1 MRSPWIQSSTALKER
16 LRRPIQLDT
25 SQPESE
31 MPPYMELFL
40 SHLRLLVGVPFDY
53 LVPDERL
60 LPDESIRFFY
70 IDRSWTDR
78 LVDGAV
84 AVGKIGT
91 REQAHHQGHAPAVNQ
106 QVDLSERIVRT
117 IQRGLKSFTDAKG
130 GNDATTTPA
139 DTITGFLLRS
149 SAVSGWPHM
158 DVRAYKT
165 DVPEPFD
172 PADSKAQ
179 SQQLKTLRLELLSPG
194 LMIALFQGVPQLVI
208 LEEPHNGVMFGLH
221 IDNGVDRIYLRDNTG
236 HQIPIPPNPPPPPPP
251 APQPPPSYYEMAL
264 PFRSTNSRVVH
275 VTELRRRLNQGI
287 AQHPT
292 QVNITGSASF
302 AIAVLDPP
310 WRQRFEGTVDKAGT
324 QNTSGGFVANLQIA
338 QRVAENST
346 FDQVRNLVTTYG
358 H

>member
-1 MRSPWIQSSTALKER
+1 MRTAWIQSGTALKER
-16 LRRPIQLDT
+16 LRRPIQLDPT
-25 SQPESE
+25 EAESE

-53 LVPDERL
+53 LVPDQRL

-78 LVDGAV
+78 LVDGAI

-117 IQRGLKSFTDAKG
+117 IQRGLKSFTDAKAA
-130 GNDATTTPA
+130 NDPNTTPA

-172 PADSKAQ
+172 PSDPQ
-179 SQQLKTLRLELLSPG
+179 VQPQQLTTLRLELLSPG
-194 LMIALFQGVPQLVI
+194 VMIALFQGVPQLVI
-208 LEEPHNGVMFGLH
+208 LEEPHAQVRFGLH
-221 IDNGVDRIYLRDNTG
+221 VTNSIDMIYLRDATG
-236 HQIPIPPNPPPPPPP
+236 HQVPTPPDPPPTPPAPPPPPPV
-251 APQPPPSYYEMAL
+251 EIAL

-275 VTELRRRLNQGI
+275 VTELRRRINQ
-287 AQHPT
+287 AVVQHPT
-292 QVNITGSASF
+292 ALNVTGSASF
-302 AIAVLDPP
+302 AIGVLDPA
-310 WRQRFEGTVDKAGT
+310 WRQRFEGTVDNAGT
-324 QNTSGGFVANLQIA
+324 QQTSGGFVANRFIA
-338 QRVAENST
+338 QRVADITT

-358 H
+358 S

>member
-1 MRSPWIQSSTALKER
+1 MRTPWIEASTALKER

-25 SQPESE
+25 TEPESE

-53 LVPDERL
+53 LVPDDRL

-78 LVDGAV
+78 LVDGAI

-117 IQRGLKSFTDAKG
+117 VQRGRKSFTDAKSA
-130 GNDATTTPA
+130 NDPNTTPA
-139 DTITGFLLRS
+139 DTVTGFLLRS

-172 PADSKAQ
+172 PADPQ
-179 SQQLKTLRLELLSPG
+179 VQLQQLTTLRLELLSPG
-194 LMIALFQGVPQLVI
+194 VMIALFQGVPQLVI

-221 IDNGVDRIYLRDNTG
+221 VDNGIDEIYLRDATG
-236 HQIPIPPNPPPPPPP
+236 HQVPVSGNAPPYVNIT
-251 APQPPPSYYEMAL
+251 L

-275 VTELRRRLNQGI
+275 VTELRRRINQAA

-292 QVNITGSASF
+292 AVNVTGAASY
-302 AIAVLDPP
+302 AIGVLDPP
-310 WRQRFEGTVDKAGT
+310 WRQRFEGTVDNAGT
-324 QNTSGGFVANLQIA
+324 QLTSGGFVAHLQIA
-338 QRVAENST
+338 ERVAQAST
-346 FDQVRNLVTTYG
+346 FDAVRNLVVNHG
-358 H
+358 G

>member
-1 MRSPWIQSSTALKER
+1 MRTPWIQSSAALKER

-25 SQPESE
+25 TESESE

-78 LVDGAV
+78 LVDGV
-84 AVGKIGT
+84 IAVGKIGT

-106 QVDLSERIVRT
+106 QLDLSERIVRT
-117 IQRGLKSFTDAKG
+117 IQRGLKGFSEAKSN
-130 GNDATTTPA
+130 NDKDTTAA

-165 DVPEPFD
+165 AIPEKFD
-172 PADSKAQ
+172 PADPQ
-179 SQQLKTLRLELLSPG
+179 VTPLQLKTLRLELLSPG
-194 LMIALFQGVPQLVI
+194 VMIALFQGVPQLVI

-221 IDNGVDRIYLRDNTG
+221 VDNGVDKIYLRDTTG
-236 HQIPIPPNPPPPPPP
+236 HQVPSTGPPYVDIP
-251 APQPPPSYYEMAL
+251 L

-275 VTELRRRLNQGI
+275 VTELRRRLNQSSSSTGS
-287 AQHPT
+287 
-292 QVNITGSASF
+292 VNVTGSASF

-310 WRQRFEGTVDKAGT
+310 WRQRFEGTVDEAGT
-324 QNTSGGFVANLQIA
+324 QATSGGFVANLQIA
-338 QRVAENST
+338 ERVTQQAT
-346 FDQVRNLVTTYG
+346 FNAVENLVVQHG

>member
-1 MRSPWIQSSTALKER
+1 MRIAWIQSSTALKER
-16 LRRPIQLDT
+16 LRRPIQLDPT
-25 SQPESE
+25 QAESE

-53 LVPDERL
+53 LVPDQRL

-78 LVDGAV
+78 LVDGAI

-91 REQAHHQGHAPAVNQ
+91 REQAHHQGHAPALNQ
-106 QVDLSERIVRT
+106 QVDLSERIVRI
-117 IQRGLKSFTDAKG
+117 IQRGLQSFTDAKAA
-130 GNDATTTPA
+130 NDQNTTPA

-165 DVPEPFD
+165 DIPEPFD
-172 PADSKAQ
+172 PADPKIQ
-179 SQQLKTLRLELLSPG
+179 PQQLTTLRLELLSPG
-194 LMIALFQGVPQLVI
+194 VMIALFEGVPQLVI

-221 IDNGVDRIYLRDNTG
+221 VTNSTDMIYLRDATG
-236 HQIPIPPNPPPPPPP
+236 HQVPISGSGPP
-251 APQPPPSYYEMAL
+251 YTEITL

-275 VTELRRRLNQGI
+275 VTELRRRINQAI

-292 QVNITGSASF
+292 ALNVTGSASF

-310 WRQRFEGTVDKAGT
+310 WRQRFEGTVDNAGT
-324 QNTSGGFVANLQIA
+324 QLTSGGFVANQFIA
-338 QRVAENST
+338 QRVADNTT

-358 H
+358 S